1 MWVPGP
7 GALDEEGPRAWPG
20 RARVGVDIFSCW
32 LGVRVCGRLVLRLN
46 NVACDGDLN
55 ELEPNV
61 LDKIEK

>member
-20 RARVGVDIFSCW
+20 RARVGVDIVGW
-32 LGVRVCGRLVLRLN
+32 LVVWVCGRLVLRFL
-46 NVACDGDLN
+46 NVACGGDLS

-61 LDKIEK
+61 LDKFEK